1 MFNFSLYIWLVCYNK
16 LFGTRVN
23 INKFKWRLLSFS
35 ISLQFKMK
43 MYFYDLMLDNI
54 CSLFT
59 YSNHRPN
66 TIFLVSVTP
75 FQYNLALF
83 IFHESWIVQ
92 ITDTILRGLD
102 LTSKI
107 ELMQQ
112 LVATTM
118 LMIRGYSQTPIYND
132 NNSNSHN
139 DASTGIT
146 HPCYFY
152 T

>member
-1 MFNFSLYIWLVCYNK
+1 M
-16 LFGTRVN
+16 
-23 INKFKWRLLSFS
+23 
-35 ISLQFKMK
+35 
-43 MYFYDLMLDNI
+43 
-54 CSLFT
+54 
-59 YSNHRPN
+59 
-66 TIFLVSVTP
+66 
-75 FQYNLALF
+75 QYNLALF

-139 DASTGIT
+139 DASTEII
-146 HPCYFY
+146 HPRYF
-152 T
+152 

>member
-1 MFNFSLYIWLVCYNK
+1 
-16 LFGTRVN
+16 
-23 INKFKWRLLSFS
+23 
-35 ISLQFKMK
+35 
-43 MYFYDLMLDNI
+43 MLHDI

-59 YSNHRPN
+59 YSDHSS
-66 TIFLVSVTP
+66 LLSVTLM
-75 FQYNLALF
+75 QYNLALF

-112 LVATTM
+112 LVATMM

-139 DASTGIT
+139 DASTEII
-146 HPCYFY
+146 HPRYF
-152 T
+152 

>member
-1 MFNFSLYIWLVCYNK
+1 
-16 LFGTRVN
+16 
-23 INKFKWRLLSFS
+23 
-35 ISLQFKMK
+35 

-92 ITDTILRGLD
+92 ITDTLLRGLD

-146 HPCYFY
+146 HPRYF
-152 T
+152 

>member
-1 MFNFSLYIWLVCYNK
+1 MLHYN
-16 LFGTRVN
+16 
-23 INKFKWRLLSFS
+23 
-35 ISLQFKMK
+35 
-43 MYFYDLMLDNI
+43 
-54 CSLFT
+54 CSLFN
-59 YSNHRPN
+59 YSNHRY
-66 TIFLVSVTP
+66 IFNSFNSLISLLLVTLL
-75 FQYNLALF
+75 QYNFALF
-83 IFHESWIVQ
+83 IFHESWIDQ
-92 ITDTILRGLD
+92 ILDTLLRGLD